1 MMTAPPIFQGDFEAH
16 LTVRADDATSLAA
29 LERHAAAQEL
39 KFTHIRLARGRV
51 RDQPMLTARYSGT
64 FASVRDS
71 VAELAARLTG
81 AGFPLCRT
89 KIESTP
95 WATGVPVTAAEA
107 LALGPGYYFEHH
119 VKLVLDPQAD
129 PAALTAIAVA
139 HAAHLS
145 ANARRVRSDGRA
157 ERFVTQR
164 CRSVGDPVADARLR
178 DLLTAL
184 TVGNYEIQSVER
196 EFVVYDSDE
205 SIDDGWIDENGEPS

>member
-1 MMTAPPIFQGDFEAH
+1 MTAPPIFQGEFEAH

-51 RDQPMLTARYSGT
+51 RDQPMLTARYSGD
-64 FASVRDS
+64 FAAVRDS

-95 WATGVPVTAAEA
+95 WTTGVPATDAEA
-107 LALGPGYYFEHH
+107 RALGPGYYFEHH
-119 VKLVLDPQAD
+119 VKLVLAPDTD

-145 ANARRVRSDGRA
+145 ANARRVRADGRA

-164 CRSVGDPVADARLR
+164 CRAVGDPVAVARLR
-178 DLLTAL
+178 DLLADL
-184 TVGNYEIQSVER
+184 SERNYEIQSVER
-196 EFVVYDSDE
+196 EFVVFDSDE
-205 SIDDGWIDENGEPS
+205 SIDAGWIDENEELS